1 MAEWVLLM
9 SDDGDEF
16 PDTFASRKEAEVQV
30 AKFRDM
36 GICVYSIVCV
46 SDDGTWEEA

>member
-1 MAEWVLLM
+1 MGEWVILM

-30 AKFRDM
+30 AKFNYM
-36 GICVYSIVCV
+36 GIGVYSIECV
-46 SDDGTWEEA
+46 SDEEDE